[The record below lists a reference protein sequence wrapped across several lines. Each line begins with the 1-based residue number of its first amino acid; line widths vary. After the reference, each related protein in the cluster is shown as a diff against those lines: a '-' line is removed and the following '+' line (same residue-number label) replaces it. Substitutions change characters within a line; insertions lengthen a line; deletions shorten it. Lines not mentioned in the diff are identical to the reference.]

1 MTRKE
6 GRKGVSRRAI
16 LAGATLAAIDPLLRA
31 KAFAQSSSGGGLGT
45 ASSPVKLRMLANESY
60 ARQWQTSMVPEFNKA
75 FPHIELTIDGVPY
88 SEHSSVGGVPHLEAI
103 FLFQRNIERMAY
115 SSEDVEHEIHI
126 TLVHEAGHFFGLS
139 EEQLEAMGLG

>member
-1 MTRKE
+1 VTRKE

-88 SEHSSVGGVPHLEAI
+88 SEQLAKILLEVTGATPTYDLLAIDDPWVPQVA
-103 FLFQRNIERMAY
+103 RNWRAARSQER
-115 SSEDVEHEIHI
+115 
-126 TLVHEAGHFFGLS
+126 
-139 EEQLEAMGLG
+139 